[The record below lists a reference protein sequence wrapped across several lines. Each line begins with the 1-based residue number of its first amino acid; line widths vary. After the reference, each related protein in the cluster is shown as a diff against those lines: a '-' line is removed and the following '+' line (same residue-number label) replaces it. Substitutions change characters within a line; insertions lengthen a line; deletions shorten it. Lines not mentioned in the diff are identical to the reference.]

1 MIQKYRYGLYLNP
14 LPNDSWLTDLSE
26 AERLAR
32 KMSVDNQGTPVAVWD
47 ENDQTLKLFAGYEE
61 FVPAR

>member
-1 MIQKYRYGLYLNP
+1 MSEKYRYGLYLNP
-14 LPNDSWLTDLSE
+14 QPSDLWLADSVE
-26 AERLAR
+26 AERRAK

-47 ENDQTLKLFAGYEE
+47 ENDRTVKLFAGYEE